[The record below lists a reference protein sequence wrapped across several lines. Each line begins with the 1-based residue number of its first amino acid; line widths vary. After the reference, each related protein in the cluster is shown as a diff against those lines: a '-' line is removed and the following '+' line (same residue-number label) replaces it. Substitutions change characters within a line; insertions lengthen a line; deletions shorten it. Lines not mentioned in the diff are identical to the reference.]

1 MANYL
6 RFCGTFSVEVL
17 RFFCLPPCLRTCHG
31 MFEHACSNMACSN
44 MTCSNMF
51 EHDMTC
57 SNMFEHGYRGIHAQ
71 YHRYPYGPYGVFKAR
86 FLECFGGLESN
97 ETSRYFFSHPC
108 DIQTPVYGLKNNIF
122 RRFGPES
129 RSPKTLL
136 TVWTNLFYIE
146 RYLMTCSLR
155 LAYQFFHNNTK
166 SVYIMSLKTV
176 NSPKYVKKSK
186 FWARIAM

>member
-1 MANYL
+1 MTYGSVNFKYFMSASCAPARVLSSLEVWRQMANYL

-57 SNMFEHGYRGIHAQ
+57 SNMFEHGYGGIHAQ
-71 YHRYPYGPYGVFKAR
+71 HHRYPYGPYGVFKAR

-97 ETSRYFFSHPC
+97 ETRHF
-108 DIQTPVYGLKNNIF
+108 
-122 RRFGPES
+122 
-129 RSPKTLL
+129 
-136 TVWTNLFYIE
+136 
-146 RYLMTCSLR
+146 
-155 LAYQFFHNNTK
+155 LAAPMKCPF
-166 SVYIMSLKTV
+166 
-176 NSPKYVKKSK
+176 
-186 FWARIAM
+186 